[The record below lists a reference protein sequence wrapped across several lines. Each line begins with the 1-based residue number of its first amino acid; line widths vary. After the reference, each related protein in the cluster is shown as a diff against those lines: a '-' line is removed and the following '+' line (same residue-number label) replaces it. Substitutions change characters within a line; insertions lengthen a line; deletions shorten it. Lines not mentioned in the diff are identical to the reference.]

1 MSDSRSDYQYNP
13 NFNISFHTAPLL
25 SGFNTILFQ
34 FPLLFRFHTNITSW
48 IIHSLALIP
57 HRLWV
62 SCSRSRVSL
71 WWPSSPL
78 TTIVPPALHHTM
90 SLIHTTST
98 TLIYWH
104 LTLGIIVLRKVLPL
118 DMWWVQVT
126 WPSHDQHTCSRLLH
140 SCMWWVTATWPS
152 HDQHSPYRK
161 HCHAQ
166 SLGPPKFLKELFCPL
181 LSIFLNETLMTIK
194 CLHEFMLSR
203 SLCDCEL

>member
-1 MSDSRSDYQYNP
+1 MSDSRSDYRYNP
-13 NFNISFHTAPLL
+13 NFNISFHTTPLL
-25 SGFNTILFQ
+25 SGSHTILFQ
-34 FPLLFRFHTNITSW
+34 FPLLFRFHTNITSR
-48 IIHSLALIP
+48 IIHSLVLIP

-98 TLIYWH
+98 TLIHWH

-126 WPSHDQHTCSRLLH
+126 WPSHDQHNRLYTVACGERQPHDHHMTSIVHSCRLWVAVACGEWQPHDHHMTNIVH
-140 SCMWWVTATWPS
+140 SCMWWVTATWP
-152 HDQHSPYRK
+152 
-161 HCHAQ
+161 
-166 SLGPPKFLKELFCPL
+166 
-181 LSIFLNETLMTIK
+181 LNPCTSS
-194 CLHEFMLSR
+194 C
-203 SLCDCEL
+203 